1 VVTLVQCSE
10 CGKEIKDNSA
20 VRLEINGREHYF
32 HSHHVKNASFNN
44 ILEER
49 KKKRFLR
56 IPPRTLLRV
65 IFNKTFAEA
74 VAIGTGLGGI
84 MYTLLDLTLRA
95 LFLDTISF
103 IAAVTAMLIGLEHIQ
118 YLQKR
123 FLVKRVVTCVGI
135 GVVILMILLVWH
147 FGFRSN
153 QI

>member
-1 VVTLVQCSE
+1 VVKLVQCSE

-20 VRLEINGREHYF
+20 VKLEINGKEHFF
-32 HSHHVKNASFNN
+32 HSHHIKNASFNN
-44 ILEER
+44 VLEEG

-56 IPPRTLLRV
+56 IPPKTLLRV

-84 MYTLLDLTLRA
+84 IYTLLDLTLRA

-123 FLVKRVVTCVGI
+123 FLVKNVIIFGGI
-135 GVVILMILLVWH
+135 GVVIMIILVVWH
-147 FGFRSN
+147 LGFRSN
-153 QI
+153 HF